1 MAMDQ
6 LLPRR
11 VQGAVECRLS
21 ESPAVRLTGPRTSG
35 KTTTCVGLVTARGGT
50 VVSLDDLDERH
61 AVAADPQG
69 FLLDLPRPVLIDE
82 YQYVPE
88 VLSVVKRAIE
98 APGAIGQWLLC
109 GSISVEAVTA
119 AAESLGGRLSDVRM
133 GTLTMDER
141 RVLPAPSFLPE
152 VLEGGGEAFRGWRPR
167 DRLGRDALLE
177 ESITGGFP
185 LVVAQRERPGAVRR
199 LLADWV
205 SAAVISDGAAV
216 AGVRNT
222 QELLRMLR
230 LYAAATAGITPKDRP
245 TADRLQIDR
254 HTVARY
260 RSLLADLHVTW
271 DLPALVPGNATG
283 QVTKSPKLHLVDSGL
298 AAHLAGRDSLAAL
311 RRDDAAAGALI
322 ETMVVND
329 LRVQAQCHDEP
340 LRLYHYRE
348 DDREVDLVIERADGR
363 VVGIEVKLASRID
376 ASDLKGLRRLQ
387 RSCGDRFAHGIVLAR
402 VPAAHRVEE
411 FTVAPLEAVWQL
423 T

>member
-1 MAMDQ
+1 M
-6 LLPRR
+6 
-11 VQGAVECRLS
+11 QGAVERRLS
-21 ESPAVRLTGPRTSG
+21 ASPAVRLTGPRTSG
-35 KTTTCVGLVTARGGT
+35 KTTTCVGLVTELGGT

-61 AVAADPQG
+61 AVASDPQG
-69 FLLDLPRPVLIDE
+69 ALLGLPRPVLIDE

-98 APGAIGQWLLC
+98 APGAVGQWLLC

-119 AAESLGGRLSDVRM
+119 AAESLGGRLSDVHM
-133 GTLTMDER
+133 GTLTLDER
-141 RVLPAPSFLPE
+141 RAMAAPTFLHELLDGRHDVLH
-152 VLEGGGEAFRGWRPR
+152 GWRPLERLDR
-167 DRLGRDALLE
+167 DTLLE
-177 ESITGGFP
+177 ESVTGGFP
-185 LVVAQRERPGAVRR
+185 LVVTQRDRPGAVRR

-222 QELLRMLR
+222 EQLRQMLR
-230 LYAAATAGITPKDRP
+230 LYATATAGITPKDRP
-245 TADRLQIDR
+245 TADRLEIDR

-260 RSLLADLHVTW
+260 RSLLADLHVIW
-271 DLPALVPGNATG
+271 DLPAFVPGNATG

-311 RRDDAAAGALI
+311 RRDDAAAGALV
-322 ETMVVND
+322 EAMVVND
-329 LRVQAQCHDEP
+329 LRVHAECHDEP

-363 VVGIEVKLASRID
+363 VIGVEVKLASRID

-387 RSCGDRFAHGIVLAR
+387 RSSGDRFAHGIVLAR
-402 VPAAHRVEE
+402 VPAARRLEE

-423 T
+423 R